1 VALVCINVVFVLPRV
16 TLLLFMRAVAASTSA
31 RAAVPAPLACRASA
45 PRRIPRASPPAR
57 VPDRA
62 VPLALSARA
71 GGVYAAPRART
82 IRTRA
87 ATDGD
92 ASDRQPIA
100 DVIDPQ
106 LTAVDSKQFFLGSVT
121 FYVVMTLG
129 SQVVCGFADVHPD
142 VIDSAS
148 AINLDQAVYW
158 MIPLLAS
165 LTFAV
170 TQSEKFEFLRVVR
183 ETFEQSVLPAVAPL
197 GVLGIAALSLGAGVG
212 EEALFRGF
220 LMPWVDARLGD
231 VGASADV
238 AAGVSLASTSL
249 VFGALHA
256 ITPQY
261 AIWATWA
268 SVIFSLE
275 SIRDGLGSA
284 MFTHAFYD
292 FLAFLYIIVAWMPP
306 SADE

>member
-1 VALVCINVVFVLPRV
+1 MRVA
-16 TLLLFMRAVAASTSA
+16 MYTSA
-31 RAAVPAPLACRASA
+31 RAALSSSATLSHRASASRRTATHHRACRATVPTRGALSASPRVVCVHAA
-45 PRRIPRASPPAR
+45 PRR
-57 VPDRA
+57 
-62 VPLALSARA
+62 ARA
-71 GGVYAAPRART
+71 IRAR
-82 IRTRA
+82 A
-87 ATDGD
+87 ASDGD
-92 ASDRQPIA
+92 ANDRESTFA
-100 DVIDPQ
+100 DVVDPQ
-106 LTAVDSKQFFLGSVT
+106 GAVDSKQFFLGSVT
-121 FYVVMTLG
+121 FYVIMTLG
-129 SQVVCGFADVHPD
+129 SQVACGFADVHPD

-148 AINLDQAVYW
+148 AINLDQASYW

-165 LTFAV
+165 LAFAV

-183 ETFEQSVLPAVAPL
+183 TTFEQSVLPAVAPL

-231 VGASADV
+231 LGASADV
-238 AAGVSLASTSL
+238 AAGASLASTSL

-306 SADE
+306 NGDAE

>member
-1 VALVCINVVFVLPRV
+1 
-16 TLLLFMRAVAASTSA
+16 MRAVAASTSA
-31 RAAVPAPLACRASA
+31 RAAVRALACGASA
-45 PRRIPRASPPAR
+45 PRRVPRGAPPSR
-57 VPDRA
+57 VPARA

-71 GGVYAAPRART
+71 VGVYAAPRART

-92 ASDRQPIA
+92 ANDRQPIA

>member
-1 VALVCINVVFVLPRV
+1 
-16 TLLLFMRAVAASTSA
+16 MRAVAASTSA
-31 RAAVPAPLACRASA
+31 RAAVPALASA
-45 PRRIPRASPPAR
+45 PRRIPRAAPPSR
-57 VPDRA
+57 VPARA

-71 GGVYAAPRART
+71 VGVYAAPRART

>member
-1 VALVCINVVFVLPRV
+1 
-16 TLLLFMRAVAASTSA
+16 MRAVAASTSA
-31 RAAVPAPLACRASA
+31 RAAVPAPLAFACRASA
-45 PRRIPRASPPAR
+45 PRRIPRAAPPSR
-57 VPDRA
+57 VPARA

-71 GGVYAAPRART
+71 VGVYAAPRART

-92 ASDRQPIA
+92 ANDRQPIA

-129 SQVVCGFADVHPD
+129 SQVVCSFADVHPD

>member
-1 VALVCINVVFVLPRV
+1 
-16 TLLLFMRAVAASTSA
+16 MRAVAASTSA
-31 RAAVPAPLACRASA
+31 RAAVRAPLACGASA
-45 PRRIPRASPPAR
+45 PRRVPRAAPPSR
-57 VPDRA
+57 VPARA

-71 GGVYAAPRART
+71 VGVYAAPRART